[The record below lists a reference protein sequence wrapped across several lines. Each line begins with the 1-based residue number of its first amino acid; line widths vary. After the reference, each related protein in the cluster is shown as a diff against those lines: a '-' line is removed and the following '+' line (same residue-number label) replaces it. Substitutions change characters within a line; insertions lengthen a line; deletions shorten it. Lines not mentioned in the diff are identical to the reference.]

1 MRRPRG
7 HRAALFVLYVSSLG
21 LGPMGCA
28 EILGVNEGKPRPAG
42 AGGQSGGGGDPGEGG
57 AGAGGSGAG
66 GSGAG
71 GSGAG
76 AEGGGGAAPAPPT
89 APRVLFTD
97 LESGPAG
104 AYVTLYGARLVEDG
118 GDEPEVTFDGVPVAP
133 VLARDGASND
143 DVARA
148 LDVIVVR
155 VSPDAPV
162 GAADIVVRRGGV
174 ASEPARFT
182 VRSGT
187 IRYVDAVGGDDQSPD
202 CAEAAPCASL
212 GKLASVL
219 APGDVAYVREGDY
232 PGDFTCG
239 ADFANQAIT
248 CALPLTELA
257 DPGTASRPI
266 AVVGYPG
273 ERPRVGLLGAPAGAE
288 LSHVA
293 FRVADAGHVILA
305 NLELTDAGL
314 GGLVRDMES
323 LRVVGC
329 RFDTLQAGGIY
340 MKDNADALTVLGST
354 FADISTFGVHA
365 CDPTRV
371 VAEVGFSEFDAMSS
385 PLWLDPTKA
394 LDVLFHGNR
403 VRATALLDLQ
413 TAACAP
419 SNDNPIGRV
428 AVFNNVLHDAA
439 YALIL
444 PKESTSGAEVLF
456 FNNTLHD
463 LDCAFRREDPAT
475 SPIPG
480 GEAIHVRNN
489 IIVPDGGSYFCFHN
503 GGVVTP
509 ADDVGL
515 VGSHNVF
522 WNGVGSVPEAL
533 GARVDPLLVD
543 SDDLALAAGSPAA
556 NAGTEALGGSVQALP
571 SFVRTDHDGL
581 PRVLGDGI
589 DIGAHERVPE

>member
-1 MRRPRG
+1 M
-7 HRAALFVLYVSSLG
+7 
-21 LGPMGCA
+21 
-28 EILGVNEGKPRPAG
+28 NEGKPRPAG
-42 AGGQSGGGGDPGEGG
+42 VGGQGGGGGDSGEGG
-57 AGAGGSGAG
+57 AGVGGSGAG
-66 GSGAG
+66 ETGTG

-76 AEGGGGAAPAPPT
+76 AGGGGGAAPAPPT

-118 GDEPEVTFDGVPVAP
+118 GDGPEVTFDGAPVAP
-133 VLARDGASND
+133 ILARDGASND

-155 VSPDAPV
+155 VSPDAPL

-174 ASEPARFT
+174 ASEPVPFT

-187 IRYVDAVGGDDQSPD
+187 IRYVDASGGSDESPD

-232 PGDFTCG
+232 PGDSTCG
-239 ADFANQAIT
+239 EDFGGGTIT
-248 CALPLTELA
+248 CALPLTDLA
-257 DPGTASRPI
+257 SPGTASRPI
-266 AVVGYPG
+266 AVVGFPG
-273 ERPRVGLLGAPAGAE
+273 ERPRVGLLGAPANEE
-288 LSHVA
+288 LRHVA
-293 FRVADAGHVILA
+293 FRVADAGHVVLA

-314 GGLVRDMES
+314 GGLVRDTER

-340 MKDNADALTVLGST
+340 VKDNTDAVAVLGST

-371 VAEVGFSEFDAMSS
+371 VAEVGFSEFDGMSS
-385 PLWLDPTKA
+385 PFWLDPTKA
-394 LDVLFHGNR
+394 LDVRLHGNR

-413 TAACAP
+413 AGACPP
-419 SNDNPIGRV
+419 SNDSPSGRV
-428 AVFNNVLHDAA
+428 AVFNNVLHDAD

-444 PKESTSGAEVLF
+444 PKESTFGAEVLF

-463 LDCAFRREDPAT
+463 LKCAFRREDPAT
-475 SPIPG
+475 SPIPD

-489 IIVPDGGSYFCFHN
+489 IIVPNGAPYFCFHDA
-503 GGVVTP
+503 GVVSP

-522 WNGVGSVPEAL
+522 FDGAGLVPEAL
-533 GARVDPLLVD
+533 GVTIDPLLVES
-543 SDDLALAAGSPAA
+543 SDDRSLAPSSPAA
-556 NAGTEALGGSVQALP
+556 NAGTEALGGSASTLP
-571 SFVRTDHDGL
+571 PFVLTDYGGL

-589 DIGAHERVPE
+589 DIGAHERAPD

>member
-1 MRRPRG
+1 
-7 HRAALFVLYVSSLG
+7 
-21 LGPMGCA
+21 MGCA

-42 AGGQSGGGGDPGEGG
+42 VGGQGGGGGDPGQGG
-57 AGAGGSGAG
+57 AGAGASGTG
-66 GSGAG
+66 
-71 GSGAG
+71 GAG

-97 LESGPAG
+97 IESGPAG
-104 AYVTLYGARLVEDG
+104 AYVTLYGVRLVEEG
-118 GDEPEVTFDGVPVAP
+118 GDAPEVTFDGAPLAP

-155 VSPDAPV
+155 VSPDAPA
-162 GAADIVVRRGGV
+162 GAADIVVRRGGA
-174 ASEPARFT
+174 ASEPVPFT

-187 IRYVDAVGGDDQSPD
+187 IRYVDASGGSDQSPD

-232 PGDFTCG
+232 PGDSTCG
-239 ADFANQAIT
+239 EDFGGQTIK
-248 CALPLTELA
+248 CALPLTDLPN
-257 DPGTASRPI
+257 PGTASRPI
-266 AVVGYPG
+266 AVVGFPG
-273 ERPRVGLLGAPAGAE
+273 ERPRVGLLGAPADAE

-293 FRVADAGHVILA
+293 FRVAHAGHVILA

-314 GGLVRDMES
+314 GGLARDTES

-340 MKDNADALTVLGST
+340 VKDNADALTVLGST
-354 FADISTFGVHA
+354 FAGISTFGVHA

-385 PLWLDPTKA
+385 PIWLDPTRA
-394 LDVLFHGNR
+394 RDVRFHGNR
-403 VRATALLDLQ
+403 VRATALLDLA
-413 TAACAP
+413 TDACPP
-419 SNDNPIGRV
+419 SNTSPNGRV

-489 IIVPDGGSYFCFHN
+489 IIVPNGGPYFCFHDA
-503 GGVVTP
+503 GAVTP

-522 WNGVGSVPEAL
+522 WDGAGLVPEAL
-533 GARVDPLLVD
+533 GMNVDPLLVEA
-543 SDDLALAAGSPAA
+543 SDDLTLAPGSPAA
-556 NAGTEALGGSVQALP
+556 DAGTEALGGSVQALP
-571 SFVRTDHDGL
+571 PFVLTDHDGL

-589 DIGAHERVPE
+589 DIGAHEQVPE